1 MDMNAAIEVRHVRK
15 AFGRRVVLED
25 VTFKLERGTLA
36 SIEGENGT
44 GKSTLLKII
53 VGLIAPSAGEVSMHG
68 RPGYCPQEANVFDTL
83 TVREHF
89 RYFGIAYGLSEDK
102 WRAAMGALLDSLHF
116 AKYESFLISQL
127 SGGTKQKL
135 NLALALLHDPD
146 LLVLD
151 EPYAGF
157 DWETYLRFW
166 NIAAELKARGKSI
179 LVVSHLVYDRAK
191 FDSLLRLSEGVLQC
205 V

>member
-1 MDMNAAIEVRHVRK
+1 MNAAIEVRHVRK
-15 AFGRRVVLED
+15 AFGRHVVLED
-25 VTFKLERGTLA
+25 VTFKLERGTLT
-36 SIEGENGT
+36 SVEGENGA

-53 VGLIAPSAGEVSMHG
+53 VGLLTPSAGEVSIHG
-68 RPGYCPQEANVFDTL
+68 RLGYCPQEAHVFDTL
-83 TVREHF
+83 TVGEHF
-89 RYFGIAYGLSEDK
+89 RYFGTAYCLSEDG
-102 WRAAMGALLDSLHF
+102 WRASMGALLERLHF
-116 AKYESFLISQL
+116 AKYENFLISQL

-157 DWETYLRFW
+157 DWETYLHFW
-166 NIAAELKARGKSI
+166 DMAAALKDSGKSI

-191 FDSLLRLSEGVLQC
+191 FDALFRLSDGVLQC
-205 V
+205 A

>member
-1 MDMNAAIEVRHVRK
+1 MHVNAAIEVRHVRK
-15 AFGRRVVLED
+15 AFGHRVVLEN
-25 VTFKLERGTLA
+25 VTFKLERGTLT
-36 SIEGENGT
+36 SVEGENGA

-53 VGLIAPSAGEVSMHG
+53 VGLLAPNTGEILIHG
-68 RPGYCPQEANVFDTL
+68 RLGYCPQEAHVFDAL

-89 RYFGIAYGLSEDK
+89 RYFGTAYGLSEDR
-102 WRAAMGALLDSLHF
+102 WRASMGGLLDILHF
-116 AKYESFLISQL
+116 AKYESFLISHL

-146 LLVLD
+146 LLILD

-166 NIAAELKARGKSI
+166 DVAAELKARGRSI

-191 FDSLLRLSEGVLQC
+191 FDALFRLSEGVLQC
-205 V
+205 A